1 MYSYGTEVSRACSRA
16 RADTELT
23 TLGKHRY
30 APGVA
35 SVELNRKILNVI
47 PGDYNHD
54 GRLDLLIMT
63 EERNGG
69 WWGGE
74 KIKVDMQVLLG
85 ATAGGFGMSLPLNMP
100 PTVASDLVEPDQW
113 ILNASTDAQA
123 IVFDA
128 DGTLK
133 PSLLAYE
140 PQESGEGT
148 LKLWHNDGSGMTL
161 YAGL

>member
-1 MYSYGTEVSRACSRA
+1 
-16 RADTELT
+16 
-23 TLGKHRY
+23 
-30 APGVA
+30 
-35 SVELNRKILNVI
+35 
-47 PGDYNHD
+47 
-54 GRLDLLIMT
+54 MT

-85 ATAGGFGMSLPLNMP
+85 TTAGGFGLSPRHTTLSML
-100 PTVASDLVEPDQW
+100 VADLVEPDNW
-113 ILNASTDAQA
+113 ILSASTDAQA

-140 PQESGEGT
+140 PQESGEGA

-161 YAGL
+161 YVRRSSF